1 MKPNVE
7 KFEALVSNQESGW
20 HKEAEERLRNK
31 LWQNKAFDIAL
42 TLLKYKDAY
51 KLNQAELARKIGVS
65 KQYINRI
72 LQGKEN
78 LTLETIGKIEDA
90 LQISIITIN
99 KTDIHSFETVKLSP
113 IFYTQPIR
121 YNKSSF
127 NLSEIESSYEHC
139 FETKIAWL

>member
-7 KFEALVSNQESGW
+7 KFEAHVSNQESGW
-20 HKEAEERLRNK
+20 HKDVEERLRNK
-31 LWQNKAFDIAL
+31 LWQDKAFDIAL

-78 LTLETIGKIEDA
+78 LTLETICKIEGA
-90 LQISIITIN
+90 LQIKLIETKVYPEETEKPYPSSYHQPTI
-99 KTDIHSFETVKLSP
+99 
-113 IFYTQPIR
+113 
-121 YNKSSF
+121 YNKSRLNF
-127 NLSEIESSYEHC
+127 NTLESPHEDYSE
-139 FETKIAWL
+139 K

>member
-20 HKEAEERLRNK
+20 HKDVEERLRNK
-31 LWQNKAFDIAL
+31 SWQDKAFDIAL

-90 LQISIITIN
+90 LQI
-99 KTDIHSFETVKLSP
+99 KL
-113 IFYTQPIR
+113 I
-121 YNKSSF
+121 
-127 NLSEIESSYEHC
+127 
-139 FETKIAWL
+139 ETKIYSDETVIHCSTPKLTSRKHK

>member
-7 KFEALVSNQESGW
+7 KFEALVSNQKSGW
-20 HKEAEERLRNK
+20 HKDVEERLRNK
-31 LWQNKAFDIAL
+31 SWQDKVFDIAL
-42 TLLKYKDAY
+42 TLLKYKDAH

-90 LQISIITIN
+90 LQIKLIETKVYPEEAVKPSPSSCHQPTI
-99 KTDIHSFETVKLSP
+99 
-113 IFYTQPIR
+113 
-121 YNKSSF
+121 YNKSRLNF
-127 NLSEIESSYEHC
+127 NTLESPHEDYSE
-139 FETKIAWL
+139 K